1 MMSCCAFFFFFFCVV
16 AYVQVRFRFERDNHK
31 LPSKFI
37 VRYAMQG
44 TPVTMHESTVMTRHA
59 EHVRLGLPPNLL
71 QDDHFHVPCCVHLRV
86 SFHVKAAPF
95 TFHTLQLTEKMPLI
109 AITAVAND
117 HGVASGSMDY
127 TCLRPTNI
135 RLVHVHDGSFVSSQP
150 STAVANATVDF
161 TSTPF
166 YEEEV
171 VDSPKVHL

>member
-1 MMSCCAFFFFFFCVV
+1 MSCCAFLFFFFCVV
-16 AYVQVRFRFERDNHK
+16 AYVQVRFRFERDGHK
-31 LPSKFI
+31 LPPKFI
-37 VRYAMQG
+37 VRYAMRG

-59 EHVRLGLPPNLL
+59 EHVRLGTPPNLL
-71 QDDHFHVPCCVHLRV
+71 RDDHFHVPCCVHLRV
-86 SFHVKAAPF
+86 SFQVKAAPF
-95 TFHTLQLTEKMPLI
+95 TFHTLQLTEKTPLI

-127 TCLRPTNI
+127 TCLRHTDI
-135 RLVHVHDGSFVSSQP
+135 RLVHVHDGALVSSQP
-150 STAVANATVDF
+150 SAAVANATVDF